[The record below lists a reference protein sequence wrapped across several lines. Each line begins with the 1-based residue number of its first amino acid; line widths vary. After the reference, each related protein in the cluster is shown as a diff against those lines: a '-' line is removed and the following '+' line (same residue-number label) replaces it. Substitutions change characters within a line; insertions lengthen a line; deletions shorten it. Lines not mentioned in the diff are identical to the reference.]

1 MRRILAALLILM
13 ATPLWAL
20 EPSEVLVLANSKAE
34 GSVEIAQYYA
44 GLRNIPT
51 GNILTI
57 STSINEEIT
66 REEYN
71 KEIRDVV
78 KAWLAD
84 HSQILCIVPA
94 RGVPLKVKGHTKPTG
109 LFEGHT
115 EAGVDSELMC
125 IRLDEEKL
133 DGARENP
140 FIEQDRAL
148 TVDDKLMIVCR
159 LDGPTVEIAKGL
171 VEKALLAEAC
181 TPEGHSYLDTRGLP
195 PGNDGYVQ
203 RDDIMEQVEGIWKSM
218 AIPYTH
224 DTKPDVVDLS
234 TFEQPLHYYGW
245 YAGGQKPVGAVRFH
259 TGGIDVHL
267 HSFAGATLRNTAANW
282 CAPLLSWNATCT
294 YGTVYEPYTTGFPY
308 EHIFWDRLSKG
319 FCFGEAGMMANHLIS
334 WQSVFVGDP
343 LYTPY
348 PKDWKASKEKRR
360 LALAGMV
367 HPPNEGTAPEVNAA
381 WQGLFDAC
389 VRLLKARAEVIC
401 TLVKTNPAE
410 AVKLK
415 ADLGFLIW
423 NLGLDDAV
431 GVLLEPLNKV
441 LKEQLGTMKSE
452 FKSDPRNTAAL
463 EAALRDWK
471 GLAIEKD
478 LLEFKEE
485 VAQKQEKEFAALMKT
500 AHARFKGKRYLDA
513 WQSSAQAQRFRF
525 APSLADA
532 KALQDQIK
540 ADPKAA
546 EKLNEEAGKELKKL
560 HEAAQKDFERKR
572 YDKVEAAI
580 KPTLDDYPECDEKK
594 ACAELLKQAEAK
606 LKEAAKGK

>member
-1 MRRILAALLILM
+1 MRSILAALLILM
-13 ATPLWAL
+13 AAPALAL
-20 EPSEVLVLANSKAE
+20 EPSEVMVVANTKAE

-44 GLRNIPT
+44 ELRGIPSE
-51 GNILTI
+51 NILKI

-66 REEYN
+66 REEFN
-71 KEIRDVV
+71 KDILAPI
-78 KAWLAD
+78 KTWLD
-84 HSQILCIVPA
+84 SHPKTLCIVPT

-109 LFEGHT
+109 NFEGHT

-148 TVDDKLMIVCR
+148 TVDDKLIIVCR
-159 LDGPTVEIAKGL
+159 LDGPTVEIARGL

-181 TPEGHSYLDTRGLP
+181 TPEGHNYLDTRGLP

-203 RDDIMEQVEGIWKSM
+203 RDDIMEQVEGVWKEM
-218 AIPYTH
+218 GIAYTH
-224 DTKPDVVDLS
+224 DTKPEVVDLS
-234 TFEQPLHYYGW
+234 TYEQPLHYYGW
-245 YAGGQKPVGAVRFH
+245 YAGGQTPVGAVRFH

-267 HSFAGATLRNTAANW
+267 HSFAGATLRNPTANW

-294 YGTVYEPYTTGFPY
+294 YGTVYEPYTIGFPY
-308 EHIFWDRLSKG
+308 EHIFWNRLAKG
-319 FCFGEAGMMANHLIS
+319 YCFGEAGMMANHLIS

-348 PKDWKASKEKRR
+348 PKGWKDSKEKRR
-360 LALAGMV
+360 LGLAGKV
-367 HPPNEGTAPEVNAA
+367 NPPKEGAPPEVDAA

-389 VRLLKARAEVIC
+389 VKLLKARADTIL
-401 TLVKTNPAE
+401 TLVKTNPAQ

-415 ADLGFLIW
+415 SDLGFLIW

-441 LKEQLGTMKSE
+441 LKEQLSAMKSD
-452 FKSDPRNTAAL
+452 FKADPRNTAAL

-478 LLEFKEE
+478 LQEFREE
-485 VAQKQEKEFAALMKT
+485 VAQKHEKEFLALMKN
-500 AHARFKGKRYLDA
+500 AQGRFKIKRYLDA
-513 WQSSAQAQRFRF
+513 WQNSAQAQRFTF
-525 APSLADA
+525 AASLAEA

-540 ADPKAA
+540 GDAKAM
-546 EKLNEEAGKELKKL
+546 EKLLEEANKELKKMR
-560 HEAAQKDFERKR
+560 EAAQKDFDRKK

-580 KPTLDDYPECDEKK
+580 KPTLEEYPECDEKR
-594 ACAELLKQAEAK
+594 ACNELLKQAEAK
-606 LKEAAKGK
+606 LKEAPKGK